1 MTASQYAVVLVD
13 DNDDHCMLIED
24 MLIAQGFARQVI
36 RFPDAESALAHLL
49 DPQASRAPEGIR
61 LPEFIFLDI
70 RLPGMT
76 GIELLR
82 QLKSHPRTRAIPTI
96 MLTTSERTEEI
107 NSSYEAGACGYIVK
121 PVDFMVL
128 SGKIKAL
135 RDYWH
140 IACEAPVLDQ
150 NAPAAV
156 EESRSA

>member
-1 MTASQYAVVLVD
+1 MTTSQYTVVLVD

-24 MLIAQGFARQVI
+24 MLMAQGFARQVI

-49 DPQASRAPEGIR
+49 DPQAPRASEGPGR
-61 LPEFIFLDI
+61 PDFVFLDI
-70 RLPGMT
+70 RLPGMS

-96 MLTTSERTEEI
+96 MLTTSERSEEI
-107 NSSYEAGACGYIVK
+107 NASYDAGACGYIVK

-128 SGKIKAL
+128 SRKIQAL
-135 RDYWH
+135 RDYWR

-150 NAPAAV
+150 SIPAGT